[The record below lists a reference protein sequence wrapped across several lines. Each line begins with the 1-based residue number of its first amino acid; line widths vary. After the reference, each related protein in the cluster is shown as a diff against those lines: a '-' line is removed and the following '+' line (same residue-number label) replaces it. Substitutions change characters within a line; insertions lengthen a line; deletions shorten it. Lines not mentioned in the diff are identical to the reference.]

1 VWEGLTRESDSK
13 VAWCFTTALLLE
25 VAAHPKPGL
34 VDRVTPLKEIDIFRL
49 SASAAALY
57 PYFASAARLGRLG
70 RARGALGRLV
80 LRGAEASLNSQR
92 GGNAHLGAILLAIPL
107 AAAAGRLGNR
117 PVIAH
122 DLRRIAWRIL
132 LDMDWRDATHV
143 LEAIR
148 FSSPGGLGRVPFLDV
163 KDPRTYRLLRQR
175 RAGLVEVFRCYLGRD
190 MVADELAQGY
200 PLVFEVCHPSLTRWE
215 RDVDRFEEAC
225 VNALLEVMS
234 RRPDTHIARR
244 RGIHVARITQ
254 KLASDVLS
262 EGGVLTRRGL
272 RYLRELDDY
281 LRRIDARPG
290 SSADILAAAI
300 GVRLLEGLRL

>member
-1 VWEGLTRESDSK
+1 MN
-13 VAWCFTTALLLE
+13 
-25 VAAHPKPGL
+25 
-34 VDRVTPLKEIDIFRL
+34 PLKEIDIFRL

-57 PYFASAARLGRLG
+57 PYFASAARLGRVG
-70 RARGALGRLV
+70 RVRGALGRLV
-80 LRGAEASLNSQR
+80 LRGAEVSLNSQR

-117 PVIAH
+117 PVSAH
-122 DLRRIAWRIL
+122 GLRRIARRIL

-148 FSSPGGLGRVPFLDV
+148 LSSPGGLGRVPFLDV
-163 KDPRTYRLLRQR
+163 NDPRTSRLLRQR

-190 MVADELAQGY
+190 MVADELSQGY
-200 PLVFEVCHPSLTRWE
+200 PLVFEVCHPSLKRWE
-215 RDVDRFEEAC
+215 READRFEEAC

-244 RGIHVARITQ
+244 RGIHVARIAQ
-254 KLASDVLS
+254 RLASDVLS
-262 EGGVLTRRGL
+262 EGGALTRRGL
-272 RYLRELDDY
+272 RYLRELDNY

-290 SSADILAAAI
+290 SSADVLAAAI